1 MIASIEAAV
10 LLVKEVSNGVSRV
23 PRKVCDAYRR
33 YPRGSIVRLGCLGSR
48 TLMKHETNDKVV
60 AAKLDDLKEHITSYQ
75 TRDDAMKQEI
85 RADIKTLLSHKHE
98 D

>member
-1 MIASIEAAV
+1 MELAEFLEKFAMPIGGILVVA
-10 LLVKEVSNGVSRV
+10 LLGWGAWV
-23 PRKVCDAYRR
+23 
-33 YPRGSIVRLGCLGSR
+33 SR